1 MANWSSCNSKP
12 TFRQVLLSAVF
23 LLFSAVTNAAD
34 SATGSTTDFAT
45 NYVAIPGNQF
55 ASVLSGPDLKDK
67 AKVKPF
73 AMRISPVTNGEY
85 QQFLQ
90 THPEWRR
97 DSVPSIFADASYLH
111 TWSSPNEPGDAQKL
125 TQAATSV
132 SWHAAQAY
140 CETENARLPAW
151 YEWELVAAADGQH
164 ADARSDP
171 AWLAH
176 ILSWYSVSSDQS
188 STNSTNIG
196 HAPNYYGI
204 KDMHGLIWEWVSDF
218 NALLISADSRT
229 QGDPDKLQFCGA
241 GAISLQNKE
250 NYAILMRVA
259 LLSSLT
265 GASTTD
271 NLGFRCARDLNGER
285 K

>member
-1 MANWSSCNSKP
+1 MAAMTNWCRCESKS
-12 TFRQVLLSAVF
+12 TYRQVLLSAVF
-23 LLFSAVTNAAD
+23 LLSAPAANATDYVT
-34 SATGSTTDFAT
+34 
-45 NYVAIPGNQF
+45 IPGGQL
-55 ASVLSGPDLKDK
+55 ASVLSGPDVKDK
-67 AKVKPF
+67 AKIKPF
-73 AMRISPVTNGEY
+73 SMRVSPVTNGEY

-90 THPEWRR
+90 TQPEWQR
-97 DSVPSIFADASYLH
+97 DQVPSIFADASYLH
-111 TWSSPNEPGDAQKL
+111 SWASPGETGDMQKL
-125 TQAATSV
+125 TRAVTSV
-132 SWHAAQAY
+132 SWHAAQAF
-140 CETENARLPAW
+140 CESENARLPSW
-151 YEWELVAAADGQH
+151 YEWELVAAADEQH

-171 AWLAH
+171 AWRAH
-176 ILSWYSVSSDQS
+176 ILSWYSESSDQS
-188 STNSTNIG
+188 SNKIS
-196 HAPNYYGI
+196 HAPNYYGV
-204 KDMHGLIWEWVSDF
+204 KDIHGVIWEWVSDF

-271 NLGFRCARDLNGER
+271 NLGFRCARDGMEER